1 MDGHHRG
8 WEKLDGNVVA
18 SSAATPSAYRWTSS
32 TSSRDIR
39 SVSSRSVN
47 NAFRFGYSSEASG
60 STAVTNVCVL
70 WDCFFYWRNGRR
82 KKRNRKGCR
91 GHRVRPMETLE
102 NRFLDGSR
110 ERERG
115 GGFVAIET
123 TNSNEKQ
130 TNKRHESNEE
140 NPVDFGTEPV
150 LNYNE
155 KKNNKKQKKGT
166 KESLESH
173 PGGSGD
179 RVGKSSR

>member
-1 MDGHHRG
+1 MDE
-8 WEKLDGNVVA
+8 EKKGIER
-18 SSAATPSAYRWTSS
+18 AAEGTEFDQWKPWKTGSWT
-32 TSSRDIR
+32 
-39 SVSSRSVN
+39 
-47 NAFRFGYSSEASG
+47 EA
-60 STAVTNVCVL
+60 
-70 WDCFFYWRNGRR
+70 
-82 KKRNRKGCR
+82 
-91 GHRVRPMETLE
+91 E
-102 NRFLDGSR
+102 R
-110 ERERG
+110 ERE

>member
-1 MDGHHRG
+1 MEEWTKKKKGIER
-8 WEKLDGNVVA
+8 
-18 SSAATPSAYRWTSS
+18 AAEGTEFDQWKPWKTGSWT
-32 TSSRDIR
+32 
-39 SVSSRSVN
+39 
-47 NAFRFGYSSEASG
+47 EA
-60 STAVTNVCVL
+60 
-70 WDCFFYWRNGRR
+70 
-82 KKRNRKGCR
+82 
-91 GHRVRPMETLE
+91 E
-102 NRFLDGSR
+102 R
-110 ERERG
+110 ERE

>member
-1 MDGHHRG
+1 
-8 WEKLDGNVVA
+8 
-18 SSAATPSAYRWTSS
+18 
-32 TSSRDIR
+32 
-39 SVSSRSVN
+39 
-47 NAFRFGYSSEASG
+47 
-60 STAVTNVCVL
+60 
-70 WDCFFYWRNGRR
+70 
-82 KKRNRKGCR
+82 
-91 GHRVRPMETLE
+91 METLE